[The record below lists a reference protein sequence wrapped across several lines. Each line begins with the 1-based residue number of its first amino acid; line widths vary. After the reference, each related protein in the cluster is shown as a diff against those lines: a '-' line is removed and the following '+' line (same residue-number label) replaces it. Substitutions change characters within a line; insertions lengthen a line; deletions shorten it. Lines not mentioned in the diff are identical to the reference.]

1 MVVVVDMMIE
11 GVTDL
16 GAEAQDTDHIPQ
28 APRQEVQNT
37 DLIHQALQGT
47 LDAVEADHLVVNQ
60 NSIAGQE
67 VHLMRE
73 RKVLIP
79 GTQDQ
84 EVLCL
89 EGEKETIMMMLNN
102 DLQAPFC

>member
-16 GAEAQDTDHIPQ
+16 GAEAQDTDHIP
-28 APRQEVQNT
+28 
-37 DLIHQALQGT
+37 QALQGT

-89 EGEKETIMMMLNN
+89 EGEKETIMMMLNEN
-102 DLQAPFC
+102 LLTFLVRASWCFF